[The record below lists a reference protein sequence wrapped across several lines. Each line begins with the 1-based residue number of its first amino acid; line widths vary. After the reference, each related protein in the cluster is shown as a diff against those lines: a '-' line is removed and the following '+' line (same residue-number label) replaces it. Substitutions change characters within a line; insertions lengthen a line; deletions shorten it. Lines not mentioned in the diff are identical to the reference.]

1 MNKISRSNRKEDVQ
15 SLPLALERTWQPRDG
30 SNVTYLHT
38 SGAVVDQNQ
47 NQRLLEQL
55 EAENA
60 QLRGSVVD
68 LLLHIQ
74 ALRDGSTS
82 RNRF

>member
-1 MNKISRSNRKEDVQ
+1 MSRSNRRQDVL
-15 SLPLALERTWQPRDG
+15 SLQLAPERAWQPRDG

-38 SGAVVDQNQ
+38 SGAVVGLNQ
-47 NQRLLEQL
+47 GLLARL

-60 QLRGSVVD
+60 QLRSSVVD
-68 LLLHIQ
+68 LFLQIQ